1 MNPNNMRIGHGYDV
15 HRFDSE
21 HRAEKPLTLAG
32 VVLADK
38 LSLVAHSD
46 GDVILHAVC
55 DAILGALGEGDIG
68 QHFPDTDAKFAG
80 AASTDLLQHVITIMD
95 ARQHYIVNIDIT
107 VIAEVPKLTPHR
119 INMISSL
126 ANLLELP
133 EQRVNLKATTTEG
146 LGAIGRKEGIA
157 CAAVVLLAGHD

>member
-1 MNPNNMRIGHGYDV
+1 MDPNNMRIGHGYDV

-21 HRAEKPLTLAG
+21 YVKAKPLTLAG
-32 VVLADK
+32 VVLEDK
-38 LSLVAHSD
+38 MSLVAHSD
-46 GDVILHAVC
+46 GDVILHAIC

-68 QHFPDTDAKFAG
+68 QHFPDTDTKFCG
-80 AASTDLLQHVITIMD
+80 AASADLVQQVLVMMD
-95 ARQHYIVNIDIT
+95 ARQLHLVNVDIT
-107 VIAEVPKLTPHR
+107 VIAEVPKLTPYR
-119 INMISSL
+119 VNMISSL

-157 CAAVVLLAGHD
+157 CAAVVLLAGNA

>member
-15 HRFDSE
+15 HRIDIE

-32 VVLADK
+32 IVLEDK
-38 LSLVAHSD
+38 MSLVAHSD

-55 DAILGALGEGDIG
+55 DAILGAIGEGDIG
-68 QHFPDTDAKFAG
+68 QHFPDTDPKFAG
-80 AASTDLLQHVITIMD
+80 AASGDLLQQVLVMMD
-95 ARQHYIVNIDIT
+95 AREHYLVNVDIT

-133 EQRVNLKATTTEG
+133 EHRVNLKATTTEG

-157 CAAVVLLAGHD
+157 CAAVVLLGGHA

>member
-1 MNPNNMRIGHGYDV
+1 MNPNNLRIGHGYDV
-15 HRFDSE
+15 HRFE
-21 HRAEKPLTLAG
+21 RAYVKAKPLTLAG

-38 LSLVAHSD
+38 MSLVAHSD
-46 GDVILHAVC
+46 GDVILHATC

-68 QHFPDTDAKFAG
+68 QHFPDTDPKFAG
-80 AASTDLLQHVITIMD
+80 VASADLVQQVLVMMGS
-95 ARQHYIVNIDIT
+95 RQHYLVNVDVT
-107 VIAEVPKLTPHR
+107 VIAQVPKLTPHR
-119 INMISSL
+119 VNMISSL

-157 CAAVVLLAGHD
+157 CAAVALLAGNA

>member
-15 HRFDSE
+15 HRIDNE
-21 HRAEKPLTLAG
+21 HNAEKPLTLAG
-32 VVLADK
+32 IVLADK
-38 LSLVAHSD
+38 MSLVAHSD

-55 DAILGALGEGDIG
+55 DAILGAIGEGDIG
-68 QHFPDTDAKFAG
+68 QHFPDTDPKYAG
-80 AASTDLLQHVITIMD
+80 AASADLVQQVLVMMD
-95 ARQHYIVNIDIT
+95 ARQFYLVNVDIT

-119 INMISSL
+119 VNMISSL

-157 CAAVVLLAGHD
+157 CAAVVLLAGHA